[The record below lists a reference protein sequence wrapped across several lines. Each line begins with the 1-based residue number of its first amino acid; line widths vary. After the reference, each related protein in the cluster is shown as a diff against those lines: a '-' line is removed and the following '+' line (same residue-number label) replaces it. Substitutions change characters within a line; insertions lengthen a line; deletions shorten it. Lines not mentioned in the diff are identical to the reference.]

1 MEVPLNQPVRRYH
14 GSTVKQSVAQEG
26 FLEHGNCF
34 FRVPYAKK
42 LEGICNVVCLC
53 RNWVDLQGV
62 HQHVVYLHIKGR
74 GDTGLL
80 LNSGTGDG
88 VRGEADL

>member
-1 MEVPLNQPVRRYH
+1 MGLQSSEVSIKKVFLSM
-14 GSTVKQSVAQEG
+14 STVFSEFLMPGSLKG
-26 FLEHGNCF
+26 F
-34 FRVPYAKK
+34 V
-42 LEGICNVVCLC
+42 VVCLC